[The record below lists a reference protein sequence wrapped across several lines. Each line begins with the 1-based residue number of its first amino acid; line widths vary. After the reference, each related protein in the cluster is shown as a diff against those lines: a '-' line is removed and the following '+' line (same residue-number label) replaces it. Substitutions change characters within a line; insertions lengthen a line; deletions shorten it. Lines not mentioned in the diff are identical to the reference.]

1 VKLPPGLHLTIP
13 NMDFQPTSSIREQA
27 ALLDTAN
34 GAILNQAKEFGRVA
48 EPVCS
53 RIPCG
58 GKGCVQPEAGG
69 A

>member
-1 VKLPPGLHLTIP
+1 
-13 NMDFQPTSSIREQA
+13 MDFQPTSSIREQA